1 MSRGYPRSS
10 ARAITWPGASVLS
23 RPVVAGAVGLLLAAL
38 LALGLVPRWRA
49 EQAQADQAL
58 QAVLR
63 LADRARAA
71 RPVAEP
77 ARDEQRLLQALPPA
91 DDSPGR
97 IAALLELATRH
108 GLTVDSVRQGDTRG
122 ADNRAGA
129 LPLQQVP
136 LALAARGPYTALRGF
151 VAEALQHDDAL
162 LLDQLRINR
171 SQATARELN
180 ADLQWTLLQRP
191 PEPPQRLPGGPR
203 ALPLDRGVAA
213 VAAGQAERARP

>member
-1 MSRGYPRSS
+1 MSDRLTS
-10 ARAITWPGASVLS
+10 RAIPWPGAGTLS
-23 RPVVAGAVGLLLAAL
+23 RPVVAGAIGLLLAAL
-38 LALGLVPRWRA
+38 LALGLTPRWRD

-58 QAVLR
+58 QAAVR
-63 LADRARAA
+63 AADRARAA

-77 ARDEQRLLQALPPA
+77 ARDEQRLLQALPSA

-108 GLTVDSVRQGDTRG
+108 GLTVDAVRQGDTRG
-122 ADNRAGA
+122 ADNRASA

-136 LALAARGPYTALRGF
+136 LALAARGPYSALRGF

-171 SQATARELN
+171 SQPTARELN

-191 PEPPQRLPGGPR
+191 PGGAL
-203 ALPLDRGVAA
+203 ALPRDRGVAS